1 MYEIY
6 FAFGLPVRANIRS
19 GRAAVRRC
27 PSLSVAVR
35 RCPSLPVAARRCPS
49 LPGSERTRNG
59 RNGISGMADLSSGL
73 SEKRWFYKMRLGL
86 ARPTD
91 DRSGYRRLSWISP
104 RKEEKC

>member
-1 MYEIY
+1 MEDKCTKFIS
-6 FAFGLPVRANIRS
+6 LSVSRS
-19 GRAAVRRC
+19 GQISGPGV
-27 PSLSVAVR
+27 PLSVAV
-35 RCPSLPVAARRCPS
+35 RRCPS

>member
-27 PSLSVAVR
+27 PSLS
-35 RCPSLPVAARRCPS
+35 VAARRCPS

>member
-27 PSLSVAVR
+27 PSLSVAV
-35 RCPSLPVAARRCPS
+35 RRCPS

>member
-27 PSLSVAVR
+27 PSLS
-35 RCPSLPVAARRCPS
+35 
-49 LPGSERTRNG
+49 GSERTRNG

-91 DRSGYRRLSWISP
+91 DRSGCGRLSWISP
-104 RKEEKC
+104 RKEKKC